1 TNGVS
6 ALVTLDGQGGSDAYN
21 VNLIGDI
28 TASLVNVFDS
38 GLGNDGGDKIVITGT
53 GLPDLFLLRAAAAQ
67 TGLAFVALLNHDGT
81 KDADHQPF
89 ERINYDINLESITVN
104 SIGGDDQF
112 YIDDTRASIT
122 INAGDGNDFFQ
133 IGQLYQTRR
142 TTEEAGAAERDF
154 VVTPH
159 GVFGAGLHV
168 DFVNIELLQV
178 DGAEGDDRFFILGT
192 SPDIVTEISGGLGT
206 DLFSVN
212 GPTPANGVIS
222 NDLRGHSG
230 ILTHDVISSDLTYNG
245 LKVVGISANVAD
257 NDEPAVIVTETGGRS
272 MVVQGDT
279 GGLTLQQA
287 LDRHLVDSYTVVL
300 SRPPL
305 NSSEV
310 HISIDPP
317 PGLVF
322 VDKLLNEQRKAD
334 GSAKPLSLTFAGL
347 DWYKA
352 HTVYFKVDADPS
364 IVEIPD

>member
-122 INAGDGNDFFQ
+122 INAGDGNDLFQ

-142 TTEEAGAAERDF
+142 TTEEAG
-154 VVTPH
+154 V
-159 GVFGAGLHV
+159 
-168 DFVNIELLQV
+168 
-178 DGAEGDDRFFILGT
+178 AEGDVFATIETTKGWLSNGVSFPITINGDAG
-192 SPDIVTEISGGLGT
+192 E
-206 DLFSVN
+206 DLFIVFHN
-212 GPTPANGVIS
+212 LA
-222 NDLRGHSG
+222 
-230 ILTHDVISSDLTYNG
+230 
-245 LKVVGISANVAD
+245 VAD
-257 NDEPAVIVTETGGRS
+257 LNGGADD
-272 MVVQGDT
+272 DT
-279 GGLTLQQA
+279 FIIQA
-287 LDRHLVDSYTVVL
+287 FAL
-300 SRPPL
+300 
-305 NSSEV
+305 
-310 HISIDPP
+310 
-317 PGLVF
+317 
-322 VDKLLNEQRKAD
+322 A
-334 GSAKPLSLTFAGL
+334 GST
-347 DWYKA
+347 
-352 HTVYFKVDADPS
+352 
-364 IVEIPD
+364 